1 MKELKIWGRAKI
13 NISLDVL
20 GKRADGYHEVRMIM
34 QQVDLYDE
42 IILKEIDHGIR
53 LESNCDF
60 IPLDEG
66 NIAYRAAKLI
76 KEKYH
81 IDRGIHISID
91 KNIPVAA
98 GLAGGSTDGAA
109 VLRGLNILWNLGAS
123 KEELME
129 MGLSLGADVPF
140 CILGGAALAEGIGEK
155 LTPVPG
161 LENVWVV
168 LCKPNISVSTA
179 EVYRN
184 LDVNR
189 IVHRPDTE
197 GILQALQRKDVQ
209 AVAGKLRNVLEQVT
223 EEMHP
228 IVRDIK
234 RRMLEYNALGSM
246 MSGSGP
252 TVFGLYKDYNRAK
265 SAYDNLSRIYKQ
277 TYVVKTFSGVE
288 ES

>member
-1 MKELKIWGRAKI
+1 
-13 NISLDVL
+13 
-20 GKRADGYHEVRMIM
+20 MIM

-76 KEKYH
+76 REKYH
-81 IDRGIHISID
+81 IDRGIHIYID

-123 KEELME
+123 QEELME

-155 LTPVPG
+155 LTPVQG

-228 IVRDIK
+228 IVKDIK
-234 RRMLEYNALGSM
+234 KRMLEYNALGSM

-265 SAYDNLSRIYKQ
+265 IAYDNLSRIYKQ

-288 ES
+288 EL